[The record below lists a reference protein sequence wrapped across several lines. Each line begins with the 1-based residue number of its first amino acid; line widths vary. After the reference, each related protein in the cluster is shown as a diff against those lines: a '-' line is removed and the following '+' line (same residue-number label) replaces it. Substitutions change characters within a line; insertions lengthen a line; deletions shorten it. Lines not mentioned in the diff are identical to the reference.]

1 MLMTTDIAAM
11 RTTPPGYFTSR
22 WGLPEYSDW
31 RDESMSW
38 KEACY
43 IGDWSFLWERRF
55 KGPDA
60 IKLFSDISV
69 NSFAKFDIGQSKHAI
84 HCDENGKVIHEG
96 ILSRLSEDELMLF
109 GRGCFWAD
117 YKLRHG
123 SYNCTSKADDWFNLQ
138 VSGPNAIHVVE
149 KASGQS
155 LRDVKFMHSGK
166 IRIAGCE
173 LLALRQGMAGEIGFE
188 LQGPMTRHKD
198 VYDAIMEAG
207 KDFGIRKLGG
217 RTVFINHLEAC
228 FPTIITDYCPAIFGD
243 GMKEYRNEFQTAMPG
258 FAATFNIAG
267 SFEADDIAAWYR
279 SPIELG
285 WRKNIKLDHA
295 FIGREALEAELALPK
310 RVMRTLVWNPEDVV
324 EVYASLFREDQP
336 YEYME
341 MPRDQRGFMY
351 ADKVMK
357 NGKPVGVATSRGY
370 SYYFREMLSLCTIDV
385 AQSEPGTD
393 VSVIWGNPGTPQKE
407 MRAKVA
413 PAPYKTDNR
422 RADLV
427 SLPKAGT

>member
-1 MLMTTDIAAM
+1 MAIDVASM
-11 RTTPPGYFTSR
+11 RTTPPGYFTTR

-38 KEACY
+38 KESCY

-60 IKLFSDISV
+60 IKLFSDICV

-84 HCDENGKVIHEG
+84 HCDENGKVVHEG

-123 SYNCTSKADDWFNLQ
+123 NYNCTSKADDWFNLQ

-149 KASGQS
+149 KAAGQN
-155 LRDVKFMHSGK
+155 LRDIKFMHSGK
-166 IRIAGCE
+166 IKIRGHE
-173 LLALRQGMAGEIGFE
+173 VLALRQGMAGEIGFE
-188 LQGPMTRHKD
+188 LQGPTQHSAE
-198 VYDAIMEAG
+198 VYDAIMQAG
-207 KDFGIRKLGG
+207 KEFGIRQLGG

-228 FPTIITDYCPAIFGD
+228 FPTIITDYCPAIFSD
-243 GMKEYRNEFQTAMPG
+243 AMREYRDEFQAAMPG

-267 SFEADDIAAWYR
+267 SFEADDISAWYR
-279 SPIELG
+279 SPVELG
-285 WRKNIKLDHA
+285 WGKNVKFDHD
-295 FIGREALEAELALPK
+295 FIGRKALEPEVAAPK
-310 RVMRTLVWNPEDVV
+310 RLMRTLVWNADDVID
-324 EVYASLFREDQP
+324 VYASLFKEGKQYD
-336 YEYME
+336 YME
-341 MPRDQRGFMY
+341 IPRDQRGFMY
-351 ADKVMK
+351 ADKVTK
-357 NGKPVGVATSRGY
+357 NGKLVGVATSRGY

-385 AQSEPGTD
+385 AFSEPGTE
-393 VSVIWGNPGTPQKE
+393 VVVIWGNPGTPQKE
-407 MRAKVA
+407 IRATVA

-422 RADLV
+422 RADFA
-427 SLPKAGT
+427 SLPKRGN